1 MTPFA
6 DRRERGRG
14 RSEHGALS
22 NWGSLTLGRETS
34 KRFTSAVSMTCT
46 EDAARE
52 APEMAPARDFT
63 RRHFLEGLAASSIA
77 MPAIVPSSVLGRD
90 DKAAPSERIT
100 VGLIGC
106 GKMANDYHL
115 HELLRFGDVQTL
127 AVCEVDG
134 RTRPPSQLL
143 TPSTRSVPARWPSP
157 SSATSPTGTAAI
169 YAGTRPSGSLWTMPR
184 PTAGSTASARSLAAS
199 GHLNRGGRGTLTRA
213 IPGP

>member
-1 MTPFA
+1 
-6 DRRERGRG
+6 
-14 RSEHGALS
+14 
-22 NWGSLTLGRETS
+22 
-34 KRFTSAVSMTCT
+34 
-46 EDAARE
+46 
-52 APEMAPARDFT
+52 MAPARDFT

-115 HELLRFGDVQTL
+115 HELLRFGDVQAL
-127 AVCEVDG
+127 AVCEVD
-134 RTRPPSQLL
+134 RTR
-143 TPSTRSVPARWPSP
+143 REHAKRRVEKA
-157 SSATSPTGTAAI
+157 
-169 YAGTRPSGSLWTMPR
+169 Y
-184 PTAGSTASARSLAAS
+184 S